1 MFFKPKYN
9 NDLILHNIKC
19 INNFNIDDLIK
30 AYKIY
35 KLIEHIENGYI
46 NLHELKPLFPDQ
58 DHKQIKSDLEM
69 FNYYNNFIKSIDII
83 KPYKVE
89 NYQGAFV
96 TLRKSESGLKEI
108 FFQQNKF

>member
-9 NDLILHNIKC
+9 NALILHNIKC
-19 INNFNIDDLIK
+19 IDDFNIDEIIK

-35 KLIEHIENGYI
+35 KLIEHLENGYI
-46 NLHELKPLFPDQ
+46 NFDELKPLFPDQ
-58 DHKQIKSDLEM
+58 DHDQIKLDLEM
-69 FNYYNNFIKSIDII
+69 FNYYSRFIKSIDII
-83 KPYKVE
+83 KPYKIE
-89 NYQGAFV
+89 NYSGDFI